1 MGRVTDAARIRTVR
15 VREGRLYAGRKGD
28 HVAVEEPLDIR
39 LNGQQLSLTM
49 RTPGHDVELI
59 HGFLH
64 AEGLIR
70 CARVVDE
77 TLAAVGGP
85 TLDGAGRRIDTA
97 HVEVRNLAEI
107 ARVLVA
113 AALARTESRGTHA
126 RSDFVATDPS
136 QARRLVVGTLA
147 P

>member
-1 MGRVTDAARIRTVR
+1 MEIGGVALPVPPLQVPPTTDEWPDADRTAELRRHLQSVMSTDAGVLR
-15 VREGRLYAGRKGD
+15 
-28 HVAVEEPLDIR
+28 
-39 LNGQQLSLTM
+39 N
-49 RTPGHDVELI
+49 
-59 HGFLH
+59 